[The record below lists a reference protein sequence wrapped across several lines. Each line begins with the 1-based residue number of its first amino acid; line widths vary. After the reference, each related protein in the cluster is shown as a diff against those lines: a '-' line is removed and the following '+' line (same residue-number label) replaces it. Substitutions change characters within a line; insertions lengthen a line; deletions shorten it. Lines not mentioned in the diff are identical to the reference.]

1 MNAKKLI
8 FLGKSYYQFVMNNI
22 ELIKKFLNSDKDE
35 KVIIDHVS
43 DEIGTFYENIF
54 YHFCNLENIVIERDQ
69 DLKGIDT
76 ESLFK
81 EKKLKL
87 FFSKNV
93 SIIKSIL
100 EKNFKAIIFSDYKI
114 YKSYK
119 NKVQSISGYVYQ
131 KDMEYFI
138 KKILNI
144 DNFEILDFCVSNPH
158 LSFSEISKYLV
169 NSEGYIKETT
179 INKENNFIFEIRK
192 ELNFLKRRDSGAKS
206 IYENLKKEVKY
217 KKFNFLTY

>member
-1 MNAKKLI
+1 
-8 FLGKSYYQFVMNNI
+8 MNNI

-43 DEIGTFYENIF
+43 DEIGAFYENIF

-119 NKVQSISGYVYQ
+119 N
-131 KDMEYFI
+131 
-138 KKILNI
+138 
-144 DNFEILDFCVSNPH
+144 
-158 LSFSEISKYLV
+158 
-169 NSEGYIKETT
+169 
-179 INKENNFIFEIRK
+179 
-192 ELNFLKRRDSGAKS
+192 
-206 IYENLKKEVKY
+206 
-217 KKFNFLTY
+217 